1 MNKKWPALF
10 LAMLLLCGCST
21 KEETAPTSPEAPAAT
36 HRTPEPTESVGFY
49 QPESILEVST
59 GGAIKT
65 YPLNITDAAGIRFL
79 GEDILLFSGNDN
91 TTLTL
96 LSGTQRYIKAQRQLD
111 CPVSPED
118 PAVVVSAHGLTYAD
132 RADQALVFLNAQ
144 LQEVSR
150 ISLPETCHNI
160 VLSQD
165 RRLLYYCTPES
176 LRVLDLES
184 GVDRL
189 LKEMQFPRQELVA
202 LHWADTVLQCNVTHD
217 DGSQRCFFFRAEDG
231 SLLTETREEIP
242 LWTANDLY
250 FTTHMDGT
258 YLELITGSSASNINV
273 LVPDQKYTAM
283 EPALDS
289 QGILMY
295 RQTEDGRTVLDWYQ
309 LDSGICSAQ
318 EVLPGPYHPRGV
330 QSDPSTNTIW
340 FLCYDNLTEQD
351 LLCAWSLDASATK
364 DDICYLQPRY
374 TRENPDLEGLEEC
387 KLQALR
393 ISIKH
398 NVQVLIWED
407 AAAFQPWDY
416 TLVPEYQVP
425 LIREKLAELDEILSA
440 YPEGFLKEAAS
451 QTSSSRLTICLVR
464 TINGNPDTNALP
476 SAAGLQFWN
485 HAAEAY
491 LAITPS
497 TDMAQHIYH
506 ELFHII
512 DSRVLSSCNAYDNWN
527 SLNPKGFSYDSSYA
541 SNSSR
546 NQAYLTGEN
555 RYFIDLYSTSFP
567 KEDRA
572 RIMEYAMLEG
582 RQELFQSDPLQ
593 AKLRQICI
601 GIRKAFDLENVPT
614 SFRWEQYLKIPIH
627 TGK

>member
-10 LAMLLLCGCST
+10 LMLLLLCSCGT
-21 KEETAPTSPEAPAAT
+21 QEETAPTSSEAPAAT

-59 GGAIKT
+59 DGAIKT
-65 YPLNITDAAGIRFL
+65 YPLGITDAVGIRFL
-79 GEDILLFSGNDN
+79 GDDILLFSGNDN

-96 LSGTQRYIKAQRQLD
+96 LSGSQRYIKAQCQLS

-118 PAVVVSAHGLTYAD
+118 PAVVVSDHGLTYAD
-132 RADQALVFLNAQ
+132 RSDHALVFLNNQ

-150 ISLPETCHNI
+150 ISLPKDCNKI

-184 GVDRL
+184 EVDRL
-189 LKEMQFPRQELVA
+189 LREMQFPQQELVA
-202 LHWADTVLQCNVTHD
+202 LHWADTVLQCNVMYD
-217 DGSQRCFFFRAEDG
+217 DGSQRCLFSRAEDG
-231 SLLTETREEIP
+231 SLLAETSEEIP
-242 LWTANDLY
+242 LWTANDIY

-258 YLELITGSSASNINV
+258 YLELITGSSASDISV
-273 LVPDQKYTAM
+273 LVSDQKYIAM

-289 QGILMY
+289 HGILMY
-295 RQTEDGRTVLDWYQ
+295 RQKEDGRTVLDWYQ
-309 LDSGICSAQ
+309 LDSGTRSAQ
-318 EVLPGPYHPRGV
+318 AILPGPYHPRGV
-330 QSDPSTNTIW
+330 QSDPATNTLW

-351 LLCAWSLDASATK
+351 LLCAWSLDFSATE
-364 DDICYLQPRY
+364 DDTVYLQPRF

-387 KLQALR
+387 RLQALR

-398 NVQVLIWED
+398 DVQVLIWED
-407 AAAFQPWDY
+407 ATAFQPWDY

-425 LIREKLAELDEILSA
+425 LIHQKLEELDVILSA
-440 YPEGFLKEAAS
+440 YPSGFLKEAAS
-451 QTSSSRLTICLVR
+451 QTGNGRLTICLVR
-464 TINGNPDTNALP
+464 AINGNPDTNALP
-476 SAAGLQFWN
+476 SAAGLQFWDQ
-485 HAAEAY
+485 AAQAY
-491 LAITPS
+491 LAVTPRE
-497 TDMAQHIYH
+497 DMSQHIYH

-527 SLNPKGFSYDSSYA
+527 SLNPKGFSYDSNYTA
-541 SNSSR
+541 NNSR
-546 NQAYLTGEN
+546 NQAYLSGEH

-582 RQELFQSDPLQ
+582 RQNLFQSDPLQ

-601 GIRKAFDLENVPT
+601 GIRKAFDLEHEPS
-614 SFRWEQYLKIPIH
+614 SFRWEQYLKTPIH
-627 TGK
+627 AGK